1 MQRCVH
7 TLDDAVFNEE
17 NNVQA
22 SYCGAALCLLCRRKK
37 AIDERR
43 NLKRLLD
50 TAQSAT
56 PPPLLFF
63 QTLTLQDARPA
74 EVQARAGLLVRAFGK
89 LRRKLPHHL
98 GWARVI
104 ETKTSDFNADLE
116 NCHLHF
122 VMLFPS
128 GLAEDIDA
136 VQWDELWHKCAGD
149 LARDCDPNA
158 RIAENTESVVNYL
171 TKSFWLDFVED
182 ADIGI
187 ADPLRYVH
195 RVQHGHSKFS
205 YGGILNPPVFSK
217 IDKLCGLDATFTDED
232 GVRRAVIPRSTI
244 RAQRRQCNPPTFP
257 DEIPIEGAIPR
268 AVRPRRKRR

>member
-1 MQRCVH
+1 
-7 TLDDAVFNEE
+7 
-17 NNVQA
+17 
-22 SYCGAALCLLCRRKK
+22 
-37 AIDERR
+37 
-43 NLKRLLD
+43 
-50 TAQSAT
+50 
-56 PPPLLFF
+56 
-63 QTLTLQDARPA
+63 
-74 EVQARAGLLVRAFGK
+74 
-89 LRRKLPHHL
+89 
-98 GWARVI
+98 
-104 ETKTSDFNADLE
+104 
-116 NCHLHF
+116 